1 MRADPMLIAGSWLL
15 TYLVHSTL
23 LLAGVWLLARRRTP
37 AVRDMLW
44 KAGMVGG
51 LVTSTLQTGLGLEPL
66 GGLVTLGH
74 GVQGE
79 SQAPVTPVPSDT
91 WAGQLV
97 HEPAASLEK
106 TAAPAPVKLRSEIAG
121 VAPAPAPAAA
131 APAPTFSPEPGVTER
146 SAAERYL
153 PSLVWLWAL
162 GGGVL
167 MLVYLLRRQR
177 AMRDIGPR
185 RPVASPA
192 LTAMLDT
199 LRSSGGVRRP
209 IRLTCAEGLGSPV
222 ALGAS
227 EIVLPEAALV
237 ELDVE
242 QQRSML
248 AHELAHLARR
258 DPAWL
263 ALACVIE
270 RVFFLQPLNRG
281 ARAGMQEAAELLCD
295 DWAVHRTGSGFSL
308 ATCLVKVAEWVDT
321 TPRPVP
327 LAGMAEHRSQLVT
340 RIHRLIEGRT
350 MPSAPRS
357 LWLATGAVTLLGITA
372 VAAPGVAP
380 ARTPVPVDS
389 LNYDS
394 ASPGVVSSESL
405 AALEEQFAADTDT
418 VAVGSSDNTGRW
430 SRLRA
435 EVRALSRNMAGSA
448 RARAYADR
456 AMTEARAEMR
466 AAALAPRATSWSGPM
481 PRPAIAPIAP
491 RINWS
496 GDVRWPGDRKRDTTG
511 LAVPALISALKDN
524 DVEVRR
530 AAAHSLSNYEDPRA
544 VPGLIDALKDA
555 DAEVREAAADA
566 LGSLEDKRAV
576 PGLVAL
582 LKDSNKD
589 VRRSALNALHSM
601 PEQVPDEAILTAIGD
616 ADSDVRASAIGLAL
630 SRVQNDENED
640 APIDSRYVSAFTRL
654 LGDAQADTRQQAIEA
669 LGASR
674 LKEAPAA
681 MLALSRDKNA
691 DVRQSLANALGSMG
705 DPKAVPTL
713 KEMLNDADADVRSSA
728 VEALGSIR
736 DRASL
741 EALIGAL
748 KSNDPQVRR
757 AAAEALGQRGE

>member
-23 LLAGVWLLARRRTP
+23 LLAGVWLLSRRRTP

-51 LVTSTLQTGLGLEPL
+51 LVTSALQTGLGLEPL
-66 GGLVTLGH
+66 GGLVTLGRSAA
-74 GVQGE
+74 E
-79 SQAPVTPVPSDT
+79 MSPAPQTPAAGDT

-97 HEPAASLEK
+97 HEPAATPE
-106 TAAPAPVKLRSEIAG
+106 AARAPAALHTARAEISR
-121 VAPAPAPAAA
+121 AA
-131 APAPTFSPEPGVTER
+131 APAPEPAAIATAPVRTSEPVTPEPSV
-146 SAAERYL
+146 AERYL
-153 PSLVWLWAL
+153 PNLVWLWVI

-167 MLVYLLRRQR
+167 MLLYLVRRQR

-185 RPVASPA
+185 RPVTVAS

-199 LRSSGGVRRP
+199 LRVSGGVRRP
-209 IRLTCAEGLGSPV
+209 IHLTCAEGLGSPV

-237 ELDVE
+237 ELDAE

-258 DPAWL
+258 DPTWL

-270 RVFFLQPLNRG
+270 RVFFLQPLNRV

-380 ARTPVPVDS
+380 ARTPVQADS
-389 LNYDS
+389 LTYDS
-394 ASPGVVSSESL
+394 EGLGAVSPESL
-405 AALEEQFAADTDT
+405 AALEEQIAADTDS
-418 VAVGSSDNTGRW
+418 VIASDSGDRTRW

-435 EVRALSRNMAGSA
+435 EVRALSRNVAGTA
-448 RARAYADR
+448 RSRAYADR
-456 AMTEARAEMR
+456 AMTAARAEMR
-466 AAALAPRATSWSGPM
+466 AAALAPRAMSWSGPM
-481 PRPAIAPIAP
+481 PRPAVAPLAP
-491 RINWS
+491 HFS
-496 GDVRWPGDRKRDTTG
+496 FSSDFRWGDRKRDTTG
-511 LAVPALISALKDN
+511 LAVPALIVALKDN

-544 VPGLIDALKDA
+544 VPGLIDALKDG
-555 DAEVREAAADA
+555 DAEVREASAEA

-576 PGLVAL
+576 TGLVAL
-582 LKDSNKD
+582 LKDGNKD
-589 VRRSALNALHSM
+589 VRRAALNALHSM
-601 PEQVPDEAILTAIGD
+601 PKDVPDEAILTAIGD
-616 ADSDVRASAIGLAL
+616 SDPDVRSSAIGLAL
-630 SRVQNDENED
+630 SRVEDNDED
-640 APIDSRYVSAFTRL
+640 TPIDSRYVSAFTRL
-654 LGDAQADTRQQAIEA
+654 LGDPQTETRQQAVEA
-669 LGASR
+669 LAASH

-691 DVRQSLANALGSMG
+691 DVRQSLANALGTIG
-705 DPKAVPTL
+705 DPKSVPTL
-713 KEMLNDADADVRSSA
+713 KDLLNDSSADVRSSA

-748 KSNDPQVRR
+748 KSNDAQVRR